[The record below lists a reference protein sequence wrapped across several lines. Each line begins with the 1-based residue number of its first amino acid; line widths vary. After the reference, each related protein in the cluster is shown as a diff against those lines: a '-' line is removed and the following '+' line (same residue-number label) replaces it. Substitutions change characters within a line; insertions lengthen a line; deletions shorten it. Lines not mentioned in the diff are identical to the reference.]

1 MLTCLCAARGA
12 PGMNRDLKKLVLAMD
27 PGYAANW
34 QLDLPGISRIT
45 KNLITLEIMTSG
57 VWLWLGGDN

>member
-1 MLTCLCAARGA
+1 
-12 PGMNRDLKKLVLAMD
+12 MD